1 MAIGE
6 WSDDDFGALPSVAVA
21 AHELKSPLVLIRQLA
36 LLLNDVDEH
45 EAHKLHSQIIAV
57 SERSLGLVS
66 DLSHTTNLTPA
77 LFPLE
82 PVNPLAITQQIA
94 DESRAMAKLY
104 NRRLSFP
111 KSRQAKQLVVAN
123 LVLLI
128 RIIKNFLDNA
138 LKYSEEAAE
147 IKVTVKRVSDSVRFG
162 VRDFG
167 PMMSL
172 AEYRRLI
179 DEMNIRKTVKT
190 RPESS
195 GLGVYVASQFARAMH
210 GSIGLIRHRDG
221 LTFYVDMPISQQLS
235 LL

>member
-1 MAIGE
+1 MAVSE
-6 WSDDDFGALPSVAVA
+6 WSDADFGALPSVAVA
-21 AHELKSPLVLIRQLA
+21 AHELKSPLALIRQLA
-36 LLLNDVDEH
+36 LQLDDVDED
-45 EAHKLHSQIIAV
+45 EAQKLRSQIVAI

-82 PVNPLAITQQIA
+82 PVNPLVIIQQIA
-94 DESRAMAKLY
+94 AESRTMAKMY
-104 NRRLSFP
+104 NRQLSFP
-111 KSRQAKQLVVAN
+111 KFHQAKQLVVAN
-123 LVLLI
+123 PVLLT

-147 IKVTVKRVSDSVRFG
+147 IRVSARRIGDSVRFG

-172 AEYRRLI
+172 VEYRQLI

-195 GLGVYVASQFARAMH
+195 GLGVYVASQFAQAMN

-221 LTFYVDMPISQQLS
+221 LTFYVDMPVSRQLS